1 MSIRSG
7 LAALALACA
16 GASPAFAQPAYQPPR
31 TPDGRPDLQ
40 GTWTNA
46 SITTLERADRYK
58 STTLTPEEVLGV
70 RTAVIAA
77 AEREL
82 GAALR

>member
-1 MSIRSG
+1 MLIRTI
-7 LAALALACA
+7 LAAVALACVA
-16 GASPAFAQPAYQPPR
+16 APASFAQAAYQPPR

-58 STTLTPEEVLGV
+58 TTTLTPEEVEQATLNHPQLV
-70 RTAVIAA
+70 RMRTSC
-77 AEREL
+77 
-82 GAALR
+82 G